1 MSPASGGGYDCV
13 VWGAVSARARLP
25 IQQAYLAS
33 AIDTARRDLSN
44 VVTHRNAAGDY
55 IFQTSI
61 DIPDAERDVA
71 LRTMARAGALLF
83 QKIFFGPAAGA
94 RTPRQWASTCA
105 RW

>member
-94 RTPRQWASTCA
+94 DSKAVGE
-105 RW
+105 